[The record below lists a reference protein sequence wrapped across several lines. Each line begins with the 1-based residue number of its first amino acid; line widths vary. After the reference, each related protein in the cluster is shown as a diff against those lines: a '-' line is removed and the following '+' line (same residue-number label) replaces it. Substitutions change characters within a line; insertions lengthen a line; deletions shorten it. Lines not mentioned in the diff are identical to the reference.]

1 MKNYTKILAL
11 LALLFVASWT
21 QGTSNPQATTYRS
34 NFFNPKNNPFNIP
47 SVDERTA
54 GDKLEV
60 C

>member
-1 MKNYTKILAL
+1 MNNYTKILAL
-11 LALLFVASWT
+11 FALLFVVSWT

-34 NFFNPKNNPFNIP
+34 NLLNSKNNPFNIP

-54 GDKLEV
+54 GNQLEV